1 MRWNTKWESLTG
13 RVRLGDD
20 YISLCPSDMR
30 CLGFD
35 DNDLRWDIPFELTVE
50 RDPEGN
56 MWMLPMRNGSYK
68 LAKSRDAVLMNDYI
82 MLNVTDLAPLGLSSW
97 DVGERIRVRAIRTG
111 RVTRICCHDVIWW
124 FEGIDVE
131 ELDDASE
138 AAIMESIVDNR
149 PEGKLEYKGHDGYWY
164 IKGC

>member
-1 MRWNTKWESLTG
+1 
-13 RVRLGDD
+13 
-20 YISLCPSDMR
+20 MR

-35 DNDLRWDIPFELTVE
+35 DNDLREDIPFELTVE

-56 MWMLPMRNGSYK
+56 MWLLREPDDSCK
-68 LAKSRDAVLMNDYI
+68 LTKKKESSLKNDYVLLYK
-82 MLNVTDLAPLGLSSW
+82 MELAPLGLSIQ
-97 DVGERIRVRAIRTG
+97 DIGKRIRVRAIRTG

-124 FEGIDVE
+124 FEGIDME